1 MLPVRSDA
9 ERALSCFVPGGAA
22 EPRMRPVHLV
32 LLALVLAA
40 GLWLLLAPRSGE
52 PTSDPASRAADAAG
66 DGAEP
71 WMRLK
76 SGTLLLRV
84 RALDGSIPPETEA
97 GYRTDRGERMRAV
110 HPPRGEAEFT
120 DAPLGDLVVVAR
132 APGYQPLSR
141 PARIEAGA
149 REELVL
155 VLEPEPRAPGR

>member
-1 MLPVRSDA
+1 MLGVRWNA
-9 ERALSCFVPGGAA
+9 ESALSCFVPGGAA
-22 EPRMRPVHLV
+22 EPLMRPVHLL
-32 LLALVLAA
+32 LLAFALAG

-52 PTSDPASRAADAAG
+52 PTPDPASRAD

-120 DAPLGDLVVVAR
+120 DAPLGDVVVVAR

-141 PARIEAGA
+141 PSRIEAGA

-155 VLEPEPRAPGR
+155 VLEPEPRAPER